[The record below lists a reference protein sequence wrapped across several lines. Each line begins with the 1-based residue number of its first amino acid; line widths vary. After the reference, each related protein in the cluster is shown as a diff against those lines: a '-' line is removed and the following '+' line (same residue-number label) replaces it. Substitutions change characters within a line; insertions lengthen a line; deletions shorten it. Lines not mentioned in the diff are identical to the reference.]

1 MKNNKGFGKFEVL
14 TMIVIILLIGA
25 YLMYSS
31 LGGVSNQK
39 LKTMKNS
46 AIKFSDAVNTN
57 ISSFHNTETIYLGEV
72 IDEGLL
78 KKIKSPFSSGNCD
91 EAESKVEIVDG
102 LPYVTLKCDNYLLDK
117 IKPDNGDGVPIYEV
131 GEWSTK
137 KPGGDSEEK
146 TLYNCS
152 VSGKEMFDH
161 YTEELYMVS
170 RINKQEG
177 TNYYFADG
185 IAETCEAK
193 TKTFYRTKKA
203 ID

>member
-14 TMIVIILLIGA
+14 TMIVIILVIGA
-25 YLMYSS
+25 FLMNSS
-31 LGGVSNQK
+31 LGGASKQK
-39 LKTMKNS
+39 IKTMKNS

-57 ISSFHNTETIYLGEV
+57 ISSFHNTETIYLSEV

-91 EAESKVEIVDG
+91 ESESKVEIIEG

-117 IKPDNGDGVPIYEV
+117 IKPDNGDDVQVYEV

-137 KPGGDSEEK
+137 KPSGESEEK
-146 TLYNCS
+146 SLYNCS
-152 VSGKEMFDH
+152 ISGKEMFDN
-161 YTEELYMVS
+161 YKEELYMVS

-185 IAETCEAK
+185 IADTCEVQ
-193 TKTFYRTKKA
+193 TKTFYRTKELVK
-203 ID
+203 

>member
-31 LGGVSNQK
+31 LGGISSQK

-78 KKIKSPFSSGNCD
+78 SKIKSPFSSGNCD
-91 EAESKVEIVDG
+91 ETESKVEIIGG

-117 IKPDNGDGVPIYEV
+117 IKPDNSDSVLIYKV

-152 VSGKEMFDH
+152 ISGKDMFDH
-161 YTEELYMVS
+161 YKEELYMVS

-177 TNYYFADG
+177 TDYYFADG
-185 IAETCEAK
+185 VAETCEAK
-193 TKTFYRTKKA
+193 TKTFYRTKKPV
-203 ID
+203 D